1 LKKPQKTAQHPQKN
15 SRKQQKT
22 SRKLQKTSR
31 NLQESVMFPIQ
42 NLKGKASG
50 KNRALRCT
58 CNCAAVNGQRQA
70 LSLRLRM
77 GSMGL
82 VIPHTIWL
90 VVWNMNFIFPNS
102 WDDDPI

>member
-1 LKKPQKTAQHPQKN
+1 
-15 SRKQQKT
+15 
-22 SRKLQKTSR
+22 
-31 NLQESVMFPIQ
+31 MFPIQ

-58 CNCAAVNGQRQA
+58 CNCAAVNAQRQA

-82 VIPHTIWL
+82 VIPHIIWL
-90 VVWNMNFIFPNS
+90 VVWNMNFILPKS
-102 WDDDPI
+102 WDDDRIWLSYFSGGLKPPVSNHHLIPHIESPLNVRT